1 MNYGGVVADGE
12 DTAAALVASAV
23 SWAGARGLS
32 HIELRHVAAKAAP
45 WPAKQHKVAMW
56 LPLEKDDEAQW
67 TGLDRK
73 VRNQVRKAKRPGS
86 RRRSAASR
94 SSTRSTASSPATCAT
109 SARRCTVVGF
119 FAAILSA
126 FPDTARVFVVRLGS
140 LPIAAAI
147 TIQWRDSIEVPWAS
161 SLRTY
166 SDKSPNMLLYW
177 TMLKTAIGAGASRFD
192 FGRSTP
198 DEGTFHF
205 KRQWGALPQPLVWEY
220 AGLDG
225 APPDQSPKN
234 PKFRLAIALWQRL
247 PLAVAN
253 RIGPIVVRNIP

>member
-1 MNYGGVVADGE
+1 
-12 DTAAALVASAV
+12 V

-45 WPAKQHKVAMW
+45 WPAKRHKVAMW
-56 LPLEKDDEAQW
+56 LPLENDDRAQW
-67 TGLDRK
+67 TRLDRK
-73 VRNQVRKAKRPGS
+73 VRNQVRKAEKAGLSAEVGGVERLDAFYSVFARNMRDLGTPVYS
-86 RRRSAASR
+86 RR
-94 SSTRSTASSPATCAT
+94 
-109 SARRCTVVGF
+109 F

-126 FPDTARVFVVRLGS
+126 FPATARVFVIRLGS
-140 LPIAAAI
+140 LPIAAAV
-147 TIQWRDSIEVPWAS
+147 TIQWRDTIEVPWAS
-161 SLRTY
+161 ALRTH

-198 DEGTFHF
+198 D
-205 KRQWGALPQPLVWEY
+205 
-220 AGLDG
+220 AGLEG